1 MWFLL
6 AFGCTSAPPPAD
18 AAAVVLP
25 EGRALVRTCPAP
37 ARRMPTGPL
46 QRASEVDAGALADF
60 ALAPR
65 PAPGRLDLTLVL
77 DRSGS
82 MEEEGRMNT
91 VKAGIRAVAGRMVP
105 GDRLAIVVFDNAPCA
120 PLEDFVAGRDD
131 PGLLADVVASIR
143 PRGSTNLAAGLHEA
157 YRVATRVP
165 DLADATRL
173 RRIVLVT
180 DALLDEADVPAS
192 TTSEVDRAW
201 DLYRIRLSTV
211 AVGRRADGP
220 LLQTLSA
227 RAQGR
232 YGVIGVAEAVSARR

>member
-1 MWFLL
+1 MWVLL
-6 AFGCTSAPPPAD
+6 AAACAPAAP
-18 AAAVVLP
+18 AAAAPEPPLA
-25 EGRALVRTCPAP
+25 EGRAIVRSCPGP

-46 QRASEVDAGALADF
+46 RRASEVDAGAFADF

-65 PAPGRLDLTLVL
+65 PGDGRLDLTLVV

-91 VKAGIRAVAGRMVP
+91 VKAGIKATAGRLSR
-105 GDRLAIVVFDNAPCA
+105 GDRLSLVVFDNEPCT
-120 PLEDFVAGRDD
+120 PLEDFVVGRDE
-131 PGLLADVVASIR
+131 PGLLADAVASIR
-143 PRGSTNLAAGLHEA
+143 PRGSTNIAAGLHEA

-165 DLADATRL
+165 DLADGNRL
-173 RRIVLVT
+173 RRILLVT
-180 DALLDEADVPAS
+180 DALLDEADVPTAA
-192 TTSEVDRAW
+192 TDEVDRAW
-201 DLYRIRLSTV
+201 DLYRIRLSAV

-232 YGVIGVAEAVSARR
+232 YGVIGTAEAEQARR